1 MLKLASQLAHG
12 AACRTVAEAHHQVA
26 ARAPRAVECRHD
38 KIRAIADAAVD
49 AAAKGFSHEKV
60 ALIDLASVKQD
71 AIDHAMVTMA
81 ATQEAAKKAAAGEM
95 AAAEAATAASSMS
108 AGPAAA
114 KSAFFTT
121 TLIAAVTEARS
132 KMRAA
137 DAQPISESAIIEHA
151 SMALAA
157 AVRAAERAAAALAA
171 ATNAERMNNDK
182 EPHTTA
188 KKAAGAVS
196 VESLTGSCDASS
208 STAENKAVSPSK
220 DHAADPAA
228 EEKQGGRR
236 GSESSKGKKEKNAKK
251 GKKAKKAKGKHL
263 PACSVDKAVAAVQSA
278 SEDNDKGKTV
288 MSAPGGALAVDKPQ
302 KKDSAVCLAEETETV
317 GQNPAEDIAAAV
329 TPRIAASVAAEAI
342 GDAGCNTGRNT
353 TDAASTATASTSVG
367 TSGACAAVVGRPN
380 GSSDPISKSN
390 GAIKIA
396 AVMRTVA
403 PLAKA
408 PANTAAHTNV
418 VPSSKALP
426 ISSTSSISSSSSV
439 QPWRSQTLTDATS
452 ESRFA
457 EAMAARAAISSN
469 SRPRSSTAPAA
480 AAASSARPPLAPV
493 HSTAAPQSLAQT
505 QAEAQV
511 VDISSASSLFRS
523 SAESQKAVARYNR
536 FWASLPDPEGS
547 GTKTTRRSRASAPRP
562 APQERDHLALI
573 RDIHHFSSGAFA
585 WYDLQISDDD
595 WSEVVHKYSR
605 PLTSKDLV

>member
-1 MLKLASQLAHG
+1 MMLKLASQLARG
-12 AACRTVAEAHHQVA
+12 VACRTAAEAHDQVA
-26 ARAPRAVECRHD
+26 ARAPRAAECRHD
-38 KIRAIADAAVD
+38 KVRAIADVTVHT
-49 AAAKGFSHEKV
+49 AAKGFSHEKV

-342 GDAGCNTGRNT
+342 GDAGCNT
-353 TDAASTATASTSVG
+353 
-367 TSGACAAVVGRPN
+367 AVVGRPN

-418 VPSSKALP
+418 
-426 ISSTSSISSSSSV
+426 
-439 QPWRSQTLTDATS
+439 
-452 ESRFA
+452 
-457 EAMAARAAISSN
+457 
-469 SRPRSSTAPAA
+469 
-480 AAASSARPPLAPV
+480 
-493 HSTAAPQSLAQT
+493 T

>member
-302 KKDSAVCLAEETETV
+302 KKDSAVCLAEAVETV

-353 TDAASTATASTSVG
+353 TDAASIATASTSVG
-367 TSGACAAVVGRPN
+367 TSGACAAVVGRPG

-396 AVMRTVA
+396 AVMRTVV

-408 PANTAAHTNV
+408 PTNTAAHTNV

-426 ISSTSSISSSSSV
+426 ISSTSSSSSSSSV

-452 ESRFA
+452 ASRFA

-469 SRPRSSTAPAA
+469 GRPRSSTASAA
-480 AAASSARPPLAPV
+480 AAPSARPPLAPV
-493 HSTAAPQSLAQT
+493 RSAVAPQSLAQT
-505 QAEAQV
+505 QAEPRI
-511 VDISSASSLFRS
+511 VDMSSASSLFRS
-523 SAESQKAVARYNR
+523 STESQKAVARYNR

-547 GTKTTRRSRASAPRP
+547 GTKTARRGRASAARP
-562 APQERDHLALI
+562 APQECDHLALI
-573 RDIHHFSSGAFA
+573 KDIHHFSSGAFA
-585 WYDLQISDDD
+585 WYDLQISDDN
-595 WSEVVHKYSR
+595 WNEVVQKYSR

>member
-38 KIRAIADAAVD
+38 KIRAIADAAVHT
-49 AAAKGFSHEKV
+49 AAKGFSHEKLT
-60 ALIDLASVKQD
+60 LIDLASVKRD

-81 ATQEAAKKAAAGEM
+81 AAQEAAKKAAAGEM
-95 AAAEAATAASSMS
+95 AAAASAAAASSVS
-108 AGPAAA
+108 AGPATA
-114 KSAFFTT
+114 KHAFFTT
-121 TLIAAVTEARS
+121 ALIAAVTEARS

-151 SMALAA
+151 NMAL
-157 AVRAAERAAAALAA
+157 AAALAA
-171 ATNAERMNNDK
+171 ANAERMKNDK
-182 EPHTTA
+182 EPHATA

-196 VESLTGSCDASS
+196 VESLTCSCDASS

-302 KKDSAVCLAEETETV
+302 KKDSAVCLAEAVETV

-353 TDAASTATASTSVG
+353 TDAASIATASTSVG
-367 TSGACAAVVGRPN
+367 TSGACAAVVGRPG

-396 AVMRTVA
+396 AVMRTVV

-408 PANTAAHTNV
+408 PTNTAAHTNV

-426 ISSTSSISSSSSV
+426 ISSTSSSSSSSSV

-452 ESRFA
+452 ASRFA

-469 SRPRSSTAPAA
+469 GRPRSSTASAA
-480 AAASSARPPLAPV
+480 AAPSARPPLAPV
-493 HSTAAPQSLAQT
+493 RSAVAPQSLAQT
-505 QAEAQV
+505 QAEPRI
-511 VDISSASSLFRS
+511 VDMSSASSLFRS
-523 SAESQKAVARYNR
+523 STESQKAVARYNR

-547 GTKTTRRSRASAPRP
+547 GTKTARRGRASAARP
-562 APQERDHLALI
+562 APQECDHLALI
-573 RDIHHFSSGAFA
+573 KDIHHFSSGAFA
-585 WYDLQISDDD
+585 WYDLQISDDN
-595 WSEVVHKYSR
+595 WNEVVQKYSR

>member
-1 MLKLASQLAHG
+1 MLKLASQLARG
-12 AACRTVAEAHHQVA
+12 AACRTAAEAHDQVA
-26 ARAPRAVECRHD
+26 ARAPRAAECRHD

-49 AAAKGFSHEKV
+49 AAAKGFSHEKL

-71 AIDHAMVTMA
+71 AVDHAMVTMA
-81 ATQEAAKKAAAGEM
+81 AAQEAAKKAAAGEM
-95 AAAEAATAASSMS
+95 AAAASAAAASSVS

-137 DAQPISESAIIEHA
+137 DAQPIGESAIIEHA
-151 SMALAA
+151 NMALAA
-157 AVRAAERAAAALAA
+157 AVRAAERAAAALTA
-171 ATNAERMNNDK
+171 ATNTEQMNSDK
-182 EPHTTA
+182 EPHATA

-196 VESLTGSCDASS
+196 VESPTGSCDASS

-263 PACSVDKAVAAVQSA
+263 PACSADKAVAAVQSA

-302 KKDSAVCLAEETETV
+302 KKDSAVCLAEAIETAD
-317 GQNPAEDIAAAV
+317 QNPAEDIAAAA
-329 TPRIAASVAAEAI
+329 TPRIAASVATEAI

-353 TDAASTATASTSVG
+353 TDAASIATASTSVG

-390 GAIKIA
+390 GVIKIEG
-396 AVMRTVA
+396 VMRTVA

-418 VPSSKALP
+418 EPCSKALP
-426 ISSTSSISSSSSV
+426 ISSTSSV
-439 QPWRSQTLTDATS
+439 RPWRSQTPTDATS
-452 ESRFA
+452 ASRFA

-469 SRPRSSTAPAA
+469 SRPRSSTASAA
-480 AAASSARPPLAPV
+480 VAPSARPPLAPV
-493 HSTAAPQSLAQT
+493 RSAAAPQSLTQT
-505 QAEAQV
+505 QAETQV
-511 VDISSASSLFRS
+511 VDMSSASSLFRS
-523 SAESQKAVARYNR
+523 STESQKAVARYNR

-547 GTKTTRRSRASAPRP
+547 GTKTARRGRAAAARP
-562 APQERDHLALI
+562 APQKCDHLALI
-573 RDIHHFSSGAFA
+573 KDIHHFSSGAFA

-595 WSEVVHKYSR
+595 WNEVVQKYSR